1 MIRGDA
7 LSTAG
12 FTAGGAVARPLTPH
26 PHSLAWGR
34 PGDAIARIRIRC
46 DSHRRFA
53 LQLPGLHDRPH
64 TTSRQRRRAIHS
76 PVQPNRG
83 PGQQRYRLGDLFPR
97 ASRDQTSQPHGRSQ
111 VELRT
116 TRQAGGGAAQ
126 ANTGCIRTNAAARE
140 RVSHAAANELV
151 KSHRTSSPF
160 GVPYRI
166 DGEAFTVMEREAGSS
181 RTTRRW
187 CGTRTPPQ
195 RLRRAARSRRRN
207 SDR

>member
-12 FTAGGAVARPLTPH
+12 FTAGAAVARPLTAH

-34 PGDAIARIRIRC
+34 PGGAIARKRIRC

-64 TTSRQRRRAIHS
+64 TTSQQRRRAIQS
-76 PVQPNRG
+76 PVQPLRG

-97 ASRDQTSQPHGRSQ
+97 ASCDQTSHPDGRSQ

-116 TRQAGGGAAQ
+116 TRQAGNGTPQDLIQIPAAPGQ
-126 ANTGCIRTNAAARE
+126 AWQRENGLAMLLRMSSLNPVEFSVRVTSPSEANYTAEARSIQAAAAAR
-140 RVSHAAANELV
+140 RTHVV
-151 KSHRTSSPF
+151 KLEQIVFFST
-160 GVPYRI
+160 
-166 DGEAFTVMEREAGSS
+166 
-181 RTTRRW
+181 
-187 CGTRTPPQ
+187 
-195 RLRRAARSRRRN
+195 
-207 SDR
+207 